1 MADTRRL
8 TESGLERRGWIAI
21 IAGSG
26 VFGGLGSA
34 GFQAAMD
41 GHTWGAVVLAVCVV
55 VFVGIMGY
63 LLRYRRRLV
72 AQAAA
77 DPQGAEERW
86 QAAADLAA
94 GDEDNGVAVRL
105 AETRWVRITSVVIG
119 AIGVLLTAG
128 LVIGILVLVPDGSPM
143 WLFGMSATGVGFLMI
158 AITCVLMFVGPFKV
172 DRAWWP
178 GAPLNMA
185 ERMSAT
191 NQIRGKEPVD
201 PDHVLALRGIAR
213 FQLRSDRLTI
223 PMVIGFV
230 LMGGGQV
237 LAAPDSW
244 LIWTLLL
251 GALFVVLGALIGVQS
266 VRARRFLARTA
277 DWADAA

>member
-21 IAGSG
+21 IVSS
-26 VFGGLGSA
+26 VVVGGAASL
-34 GFQAAMD
+34 GFQAATD
-41 GHTWGAVVLAVCVV
+41 GHTWGAVVVAVCVV
-55 VFVGIMGY
+55 AFLGIMAY
-63 LLRYRRRLV
+63 LLQYRRRLV

-77 DPQGAEERW
+77 DPQGAEDRW
-86 QAAADLAA
+86 QAAADLAT
-94 GDEDNGVAVRL
+94 GDEDDGVGGRV

-119 AIGVLLTAG
+119 VVGILLAAG

-143 WLFGMSATGVGFLMI
+143 WLFGISATGLG
-158 AITCVLMFVGPFKV
+158 CVLMSVGPFKI

-213 FQLRSDRLTI
+213 FQLRSDRLAI
-223 PMVIGFV
+223 PMAIGFV

-251 GALFVVLGALIGVQS
+251 GALFVVLGSVIGVQS
-266 VRARRFLARTA
+266 LRARRFLARTA